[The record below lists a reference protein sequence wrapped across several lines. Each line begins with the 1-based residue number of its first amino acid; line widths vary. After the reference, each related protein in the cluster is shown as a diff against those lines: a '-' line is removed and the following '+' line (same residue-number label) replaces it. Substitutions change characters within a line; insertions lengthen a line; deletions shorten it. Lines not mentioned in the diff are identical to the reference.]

1 MATTPG
7 SPALARDEARWLR
20 RPAYMAAV
28 RVWHETVTV
37 QGATFQARF
46 RACGDGGCVV
56 TFAALPQLMTRGVTC
71 QHARIKALVLV
82 EGYLRRLRARQG
94 AAARRA
100 DQRRRAA

>member
-1 MATTPG
+1 MATTAAAPLPG
-7 SPALARDEARWLR
+7 QARHAGSGAGHALPPRGWGR
-20 RPAYMAAV
+20 RPCDGAGRCLPGQAA
-28 RVWHETVTV
+28 
-37 QGATFQARF
+37 
-46 RACGDGGCVV
+46 ACDDGGCVV
-56 TFAALPQLMTRGVTC
+56 TFPALPQLMTRGVTC